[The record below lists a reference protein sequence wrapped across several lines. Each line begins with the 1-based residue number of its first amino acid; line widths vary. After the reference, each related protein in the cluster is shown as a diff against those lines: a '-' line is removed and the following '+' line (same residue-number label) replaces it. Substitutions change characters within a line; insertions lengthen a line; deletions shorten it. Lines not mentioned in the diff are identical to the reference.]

1 MAPQGTHAGGRKLG
15 RCQQILMGS
24 HGSKFCKS
32 KSAGIA
38 SGDVL
43 PLPSVSFD
51 APNKWNSLPLSR
63 SVIRRL
69 QSKNH
74 IEKWL
79 DLGIS
84 ALNSLG
90 GFHTSRS
97 GGLISNNKLNNHFHH
112 IKHLRKDYDSVGPPP
127 SGWCPQEAFRELQGS
142 CGDYAGISGSL
153 AVYREGGVS
162 LPDVGSRGA
171 VLASLSSGQASLY
184 LDEHDSLLRS
194 HDSRDA
200 ELAKLEFDR
209 PYIDPVLKQSAVKYS
224 GFVRELHQKGV
235 IKYDYTHTADVGVF
249 FVKKKDDSLRLIFD
263 TRVANCH
270 FINPDATDLTGPA
283 GISDIPCDPPGWS
296 FGQGDIKNAFY
307 MFKTPVWLHQYFC
320 LPPVRARDVGVKA
333 IDGKAVA
340 GHEIIYPQVQVLPMG
355 WSWATYFCQSS
366 VVSTLIKGGHVSSS
380 ELVRGNYPSPPLRDD
395 RSHLI
400 VYIDNFAHIS
410 SNNDIAVEHTKKS
423 AELLN
428 AQGLPVHDISWSNTE
443 EAFLGTLLKSEGSVF
458 NSSKR
463 LWKIRGCIEH
473 MLASPRLTGQQLEKL
488 IGHITFA
495 FLIRRELLSILSSAY
510 AFISVNYYSRK
521 WLWASVKR
529 ELSIVLA
536 LLPLANSKCFYPF
549 DPVVYCSD
557 ACEYGHG
564 TCRSE
569 WDVETVKNVCSIRER
584 WRFLDPDAIHARDH
598 ALQNE
603 LNSHL
608 FDSCKER
615 PFDEVPPHLC
625 ESQHW
630 QVLTARKFNR
640 QENILILEG
649 RALMWALK
657 RKLRDVDSIGK
668 RHLFLVD
675 NLALALSVEKGRS
688 SAGVNNILRSWCAN
702 ILASSVRAYVRWIP
716 SENNP
721 ADRPSRLFE
730 PKKHVVPKVAFSKI
744 CPTECSN
751 TTCPG
756 QSFSHRPKA
765 ESVVSSSSFLSAL
778 SDFDSDHAEENCSD
792 SGNHHSQAQPSHSDR
807 GKADNQRR
815 GQPKTKSFRQPS
827 NHCSFK
833 WYQCASRIFDRACYT
848 SALLSLFP
856 GILKGDASI
865 EDEVSD
871 RHHFCR
877 GDAPC
882 LGFVSGRIPR
892 LPIFLRAAKKRWGL
906 PGGKRKVSHAT
917 SLHTTGS
924 PGIEGLGSSRASP
937 AEGASSLD
945 MRSRHCR
952 GAPVDAAAISSP
964 GNLAHVHDVSQ
975 AHGTPR
981 KYNRPVDP
989 SHFTPGGR
997 LPVLGVHS
1005 AASHIRETGQKPFVR
1020 PKHCT
1025 RPSRTGVDQR
1035 NTCSSM
1041 PAKTSSSDVCPSV
1054 KSICPSVQG
1063 SLCKSGNQLP
1073 GTRTLQSSPRGGV
1086 SRHSGK
1092 IPIAGASSIKGKVV
1106 DLEHDAPV
1114 RKTRIPGK
1122 AIGKADAN
1130 SDGKMPIKSSQYRAV
1145 LQKELNRS
1153 IKLVSLSCQL
1163 VFLELFAGSGG
1174 LSQAVRNLGHAVIS
1188 FEITSGPQFDL
1199 TNHNVIHTVLS
1210 WIKGGL
1216 VVGLWCGTPCTT
1228 WSRARRGGNGPGPLR
1243 NNDNLFGL
1251 PNPSPCDAEKIRVG
1265 NKTMYATSRLIA
1277 CAIKLSIP
1285 VILENP
1291 ATSML
1296 WLAPPIKKL
1305 CERVSCYNHILDFCS
1320 FGTPWRKRT
1329 RFAIW
1334 NCLHLDLL
1342 LGHKCSSRKGMCD
1355 FSGNQHVRLE
1365 GCKDG
1370 KFLTHAAQ
1378 SYPKKLCQL
1387 FARIIH
1393 HTIRSSQLDNI
1404 EKHIM

>member
-112 IKHLRKDYDSVGPPP
+112 IKHFRKDYDSVGPPP

-162 LPDVGSRGA
+162 LPDVGSKGA

-333 IDGKAVA
+333 INGKAVA

-380 ELVRGNYPSPPLRDD
+380 DLVRGNYPSPPLRDD

-443 EAFLGTLLKSEGSVF
+443 EAFLGTLLKTEGSVF

-603 LNSHL
+603 LNSHV

-906 PGGKRKVSHAT
+906 PGGSVKYHMPRVCTPLAHRALKGWDRLEPAQPREPLPWICVAAIAVELLLMQQPLAALATLLMFTMYLRPMELLESTIDQWTPPTSHLGGVYQFWVFTVRPVT
-917 SLHTTGS
+917 SGK
-924 PGIEGLGSSRASP
+924 P
-937 AEGASSLD
+937 AKNRLFDQSIALD
-945 MRSRHCR
+945 RPELAWISEILVLLCQQKPQAQMF
-952 GAPVDAAAISSP
+952 APVSSQFALLFKEACVRVGISCL
-964 GNLAHVHDVSQ
+964 G
-975 AHGTPR
+975 
-981 KYNRPVDP
+981 PVP
-989 SHFTPGGR
+989 Y
-997 LPVLGVHS
+997 
-1005 AASHIRETGQKPFVR
+1005 
-1020 PKHCT
+1020 
-1025 RPSRTGVDQR
+1025 
-1035 NTCSSM
+1035 
-1041 PAKTSSSDVCPSV
+1041 
-1054 KSICPSVQG
+1054 
-1063 SLCKSGNQLP
+1063 SL
-1073 GTRTLQSSPRGGV
+1073 RHGGV
-1086 SRHSGK
+1086 SHDIQERFRSLEQAQLRGRWLTWNMMRRYEKHGSLGK
-1092 IPIAGASSIKGKVV
+1092 Q
-1106 DLEHDAPV
+1106 LE
-1114 RKTRIPGK
+1114 R
-1122 AIGKADAN
+1122 
-1130 SDGKMPIKSSQYRAV
+1130 
-1145 LQKELNRS
+1145 
-1153 IKLVSLSCQL
+1153 
-1163 VFLELFAGSGG
+1163 
-1174 LSQAVRNLGHAVIS
+1174 
-1188 FEITSGPQFDL
+1188 L
-1199 TNHNVIHTVLS
+1199 TPTVME
-1210 WIKGGL
+1210 K
-1216 VVGLWCGTPCTT
+1216 CR
-1228 WSRARRGGNGPGPLR
+1228 SRA
-1243 NNDNLFGL
+1243 
-1251 PNPSPCDAEKIRVG
+1251 A
-1265 NKTMYATSRLIA
+1265 
-1277 CAIKLSIP
+1277 
-1285 VILENP
+1285 
-1291 ATSML
+1291 
-1296 WLAPPIKKL
+1296 
-1305 CERVSCYNHILDFCS
+1305 
-1320 FGTPWRKRT
+1320 
-1329 RFAIW
+1329 
-1334 NCLHLDLL
+1334 
-1342 LGHKCSSRKGMCD
+1342 
-1355 FSGNQHVRLE
+1355 
-1365 GCKDG
+1365 
-1370 KFLTHAAQ
+1370 
-1378 SYPKKLCQL
+1378 
-1387 FARIIH
+1387 
-1393 HTIRSSQLDNI
+1393 NI
-1404 EKHIM
+1404 EQFFRKS